1 MPTKSAFRKNIKRAA
16 STFGLELMTP
26 RGRKDLERGN
36 HNVIDEY
43 VRLLAKMRG
52 VTLSSNPSRTAL
64 LSRLV
69 GTGVGEGSH
78 LVMSLAAVKDLPG
91 DLCECG
97 VGSGATS
104 ALLANEVRGNGRTLW
119 LYDTFAGLPAP
130 TAEDELIDDIDHLG
144 SMEAYTGR
152 MSHSEAEMRAR
163 MTEIGIDSC
172 SFRVMRGLFDST
184 VTDDRLPERVCF
196 AYVDFDFYAPIK
208 TALEK
213 LSPRLTPGGIIV
225 VDDYGFFS
233 KGAQTAVDE
242 FLAANPDVFRL
253 EVPDYCADH
262 FAILHRTQ

>member
-1 MPTKSAFRKNIKRAA
+1 MRNSFRQGIKRAA
-16 STFGLELMTP
+16 SNFGLEVMTP
-26 RGRKDLERGN
+26 RGKQDIERGN
-36 HNVIDEY
+36 LTVIEEY
-43 VRLLAKMRG
+43 IRLLATTRG
-52 VTLSSNPSRTAL
+52 VQLAPSPNRSKL

-78 LVMSLAAVKDLPG
+78 LVVSLAAVKDLPG

-104 ALLANEVRGNGRTLW
+104 ALLANEVRGSGRTLW

-152 MSHSEAEMRAR
+152 MSHTEAEMRSR
-163 MTEIGIDSC
+163 MTEIGIGSG

-184 VTDDRLPERVCF
+184 VTDDRLPECICF

-213 LSPRLTPGGIIV
+213 LSPRLSPGGIIV

-242 FLAANPDVFRL
+242 FVAENSNLFQL

-262 FAILHRTQ
+262 FAILHRTQA